1 MTVVTG
7 PARTG
12 SGERGPAR
20 ILVVDDEV
28 FLSDMVAM
36 ALRPAG
42 YRVAQASSGR
52 QALELAAG
60 FAPDLVVLDVMLPDL
75 DGLEVCR
82 RLRAT
87 GDDTPVLFLT
97 ARDST
102 QDTLTG
108 LEAGGDDYLTKP
120 FSLAVLVA
128 RIRAVLRRT
137 PALRERQ
144 GSRMAY
150 ADLTLDVDTRRVWR
164 GQLEV
169 ELTATEFEL
178 LAYLLANAGR
188 VLTRTQLLDAVWPV
202 EFEGTVNVVET
213 YISYLRRK
221 LDPHGPPLIQT
232 VRGVGYS
239 LRIRRTPRPNGP
251 VPGPPSPGP
260 PSPGPPSPGP
270 PSPDPASPAR

>member
-87 GDDTPVLFLT
+87 GDDTPVLFPD
-97 ARDST
+97 RPGQHSGHPDRS
-102 QDTLTG
+102 
-108 LEAGGDDYLTKP
+108 
-120 FSLAVLVA
+120 
-128 RIRAVLRRT
+128 
-137 PALRERQ
+137 
-144 GSRMAY
+144 GSR
-150 ADLTLDVDTRRVWR
+150 R
-164 GQLEV
+164 G
-169 ELTATEFEL
+169 
-178 LAYLLANAGR
+178 
-188 VLTRTQLLDAVWPV
+188 
-202 EFEGTVNVVET
+202 
-213 YISYLRRK
+213 
-221 LDPHGPPLIQT
+221 
-232 VRGVGYS
+232 
-239 LRIRRTPRPNGP
+239 
-251 VPGPPSPGP
+251 
-260 PSPGPPSPGP
+260 
-270 PSPDPASPAR
+270 

>member
-7 PARTG
+7 RTRTG

-137 PALRERQ
+137 PAPRERR

-188 VLTRTQLLDAVWPV
+188 VLTRTQLLDAVWSV

-251 VPGPPSPGP
+251 VPGPPSPN
-260 PSPGPPSPGP
+260 P
-270 PSPDPASPAR
+270 PSPDLASPAR

>member
-7 PARTG
+7 PTRTG
-12 SGERGPAR
+12 PGERGPAR

-137 PALRERQ
+137 PALRERP

-150 ADLTLDVDTRRVWR
+150 ADLTLDADTRRVWR

-188 VLTRTQLLDAVWPV
+188 VLTRTQLLDAVWSV

-239 LRIRRTPRPNGP
+239 LRIGRTPRPIGP
-251 VPGPPSPGP
+251 V
-260 PSPGPPSPGP
+260 PGP